1 MIREFNF
8 VCIDCG
14 QPSIAG
20 SATAKRCAECHRID
34 HNKRQA
40 AHMARKRKDPQFR
53 EADRERVRICMQRI
67 RAGNPAKP
75 RKLTFKQEL
84 REQRRLGILER
95 TAGQPTNP
103 KALPMTDTQQII
115 AGDITRQKAAI
126 EGRSRPLSVTGKLK
140 VAIDARRRGL
150 LLPKN

>member
-1 MIREFNF
+1 
-8 VCIDCG
+8 
-14 QPSIAG
+14 
-20 SATAKRCAECHRID
+20 
-34 HNKRQA
+34 
-40 AHMARKRKDPQFR
+40 
-53 EADRERVRICMQRI
+53 MQRI

-75 RKLTFKQEL
+75 RKLTVKQEL
-84 REQRRLGILER
+84 REQRRLAILER